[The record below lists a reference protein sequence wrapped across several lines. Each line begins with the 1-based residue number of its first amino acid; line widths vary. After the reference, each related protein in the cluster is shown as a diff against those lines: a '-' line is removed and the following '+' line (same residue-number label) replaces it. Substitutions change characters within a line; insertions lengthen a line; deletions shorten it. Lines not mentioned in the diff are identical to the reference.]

1 MFYSTLFIICK
12 IIIIYIIHLKKPR
25 FREVQQPIQSTQL
38 INSIFWAE
46 LRYLNLSPDYYRKI
60 KVHFKSTLEWEY
72 WSPAKE
78 FILSICFVSERK
90 LFKIMRK
97 EMYEFSGLFQP
108 KSECLSFYCIIFILF
123 MENLSFQSSILFY
136 LMRKLLLLT
145 LLNKS
150 RKGST
155 KK

>member
-60 KVHFKSTLEWEY
+60 KVHCKSTLEWEY
-72 WSPAKE
+72 WSPAKA
-78 FILSICFVSERK
+78 FSIYFVSE
-90 LFKIMRK
+90 KIIQDN
-97 EMYEFSGLFQP
+97 EEGNVWVLWA
-108 KSECLSFYCIIFILF
+108 LSTQVWVPFFFLYYLHLVHGKPIFAAI
-123 MENLSFQSSILFY
+123 Y
-136 LMRKLLLLT
+136 T
-145 LLNKS
+145 LLSYAETSLINS
-150 RKGST
+150 A
-155 KK
+155 